1 MRLKQKDKI
10 LKLGIILIAILGS
23 LVSIIGFLVNF
34 AMGFGCKWVWLL
46 SAIGWGMFTATL
58 NDLINLEKLFSVRN

>member
-46 SAIGWGMFTATL
+46 
-58 NDLINLEKLFSVRN
+58 